1 MISGICAGIVSNVV
15 AHPLDTVKV
24 RMQIGSTET
33 VHIIPTIKTIYK
45 QEGVRIRC
53 LLFCVDKRFLQRSA
67 VSSCGKSTDSCDV
80 RFIGLIS
87 EVYSLRWVKPREPWS
102 RYQI

>member
-33 VHIIPTIKTIYK
+33 VHIIPTIQTIYK
-45 QEGVRIRC
+45 QEGVR
-53 LLFCVDKRFLQRSA
+53 K
-67 VSSCGKSTDSCDV
+67 
-80 RFIGLIS
+80 
-87 EVYSLRWVKPREPWS
+87 
-102 RYQI
+102 